1 MGLSVICSRLNASVP
16 DVWNSQNPHGDWIVP
31 SVPDVPGSAPVR
43 VRVIFFHAHIKNS
56 SRAYIGGTSGT
67 LGTTQQEC
75 GLRLFQIAGT
85 EQRYLEQKG
94 IACDR
99 H

>member
-43 VRVIFFHAHIKNS
+43 VRVIFFHTRINIFP
-56 SRAYIGGTSGT
+56 RAYIGGTSGT

-75 GLRLFQIAGT
+75 GIRLFQISGT
-85 EQRYLEQKG
+85 ERQYLEQKG
-94 IACDR
+94 IARDR